1 MKKILILLFAALCL
15 SVPKLSAQLG
25 FDFGM
30 DFILMNREAPS
41 GYKAGAFGM
50 GPYAGIIYGIPV
62 SMSDMINI
70 GVNYKYDLITGAPGA
85 WDDEKKLC
93 PMTLMNRDSDIRE
106 QHIQVPVTFNHGGGI
121 FNLAVGPV
129 FDYCLKSSTS
139 YDNGKTWAF
148 DNIKDLKMKPFNV
161 YLKAGAG
168 VGLKG
173 FSFNLTANYGLLDL
187 SPDNSSLRRWGV
199 GLDFHLIF

>member
-15 SVPKLSAQLG
+15 SSPKLSAQLG

-30 DFILMNREAPS
+30 DFELINRNAPS
-41 GYKAGAFGM
+41 GFKAGGFGM

-62 SMSDMINI
+62 SMSNMVNI
-70 GVNYKYDLITGAPGA
+70 GVNYKYDIIFGAPGA
-85 WDDEKKLC
+85 WDDEKKLD
-93 PMTLMNRDSDIRE
+93 PMTLLNRDSDIRE
-106 QHIQVPVTFNHGGGI
+106 HHLMVPVTFNHGAGI
-121 FNLAVGPV
+121 FNLAAGPV
-129 FDYCLKSSTS
+129 FDYCFKSTTS
-139 YDNGKTWAF
+139 FDDGKTQAF
-148 DNIKDLKMKPFNV
+148 DNIKDLNIKPFNV

-168 VGLKG
+168 VGLKA
-173 FSFNLTANYGLLDL
+173 FSFNLTASYGLLDL